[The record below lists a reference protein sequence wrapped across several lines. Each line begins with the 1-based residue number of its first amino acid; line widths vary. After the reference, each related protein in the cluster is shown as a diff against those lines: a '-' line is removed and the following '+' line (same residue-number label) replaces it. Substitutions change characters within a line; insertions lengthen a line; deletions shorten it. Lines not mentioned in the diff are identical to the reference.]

1 MHLALDLAPTPP
13 AWIPLKWCLLAYPR
27 GRCSLLSLKIQL
39 SHQSHW
45 LDADCIGTVSHKDMP
60 STLGMAIVLLNFIET
75 EEMKQNEH
83 TDEYASNER
92 TTTKES

>member
-1 MHLALDLAPTPP
+1 
-13 AWIPLKWCLLAYPR
+13 
-27 GRCSLLSLKIQL
+27 
-39 SHQSHW
+39 
-45 LDADCIGTVSHKDMP
+45 MP
-60 STLGMAIVLLNFIET
+60 SRLGMAIVLLNFIET